1 MANKLKWLKYEP
13 YFKEHEF
20 KCKHTGKCEMNDEF
34 MDTLLAIRKE
44 YNKPMI
50 ITSGYRD
57 SSHPIER
64 AKATPGEHAL
74 GLAVDVAVQGADAL
88 HLIDVARKHGIVR
101 LGIQQKGQG
110 RFIHLGGLKTP
121 ALWSY

>member
-1 MANKLKWLKYEP
+1 MAVNWDDYKP
-13 YFKEHEF
+13 YFSKSEF
-20 KCKHTGKCEMNDEF
+20 ACKHTGRCEMDKSF

-44 YNKPMI
+44 YDKAMV

-64 AKATPGEHAL
+64 AKPAPGEHSM
-74 GLAVDVAVQGADAL
+74 GLAADVAVQGEDAL
-88 HLIDVARKHGIVR
+88 RLIDIARKHGVVR
-101 LGIQQKGQG
+101 LGVQQKGTG

-121 ALWSY
+121 AIWSY